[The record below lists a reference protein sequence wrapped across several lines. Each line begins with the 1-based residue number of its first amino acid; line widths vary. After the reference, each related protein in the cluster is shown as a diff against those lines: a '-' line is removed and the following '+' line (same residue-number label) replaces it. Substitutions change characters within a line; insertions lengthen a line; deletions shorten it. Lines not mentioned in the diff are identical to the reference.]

1 VSLSDALRAAANAGR
16 TAAAAVDQRPTTVTI
31 ATVTYDASLNI
42 AGAEATLTSALTLSP
57 NPKVEPFA
65 EGDPSW
71 YGGNNGANAGAL
83 LRAGVYKVGP
93 ITPTF
98 PGGGYSVAD
107 LAPDAA
113 ANKQVVVS
121 LAGGAFPAAG
131 ETYRIVGL
139 DDAKPQ
145 SIFLFVARTKQ

>member
-1 VSLSDALRAAANAGR
+1 VSLSDALRRAADAGR
-16 TAAAAVDQRPTTVTI
+16 RAAAAADQRPTTVTI
-31 ATVTYDASLNI
+31 AAVTYDASLNV
-42 AGAEATLTSALTLSP
+42 AGAAVSATNLLTLSP

-71 YGGNNGANAGAL
+71 YGGNNGASAGAP

-93 ITPTF
+93 ITPSF
-98 PGGGYSVAD
+98 PGGGYAVAD

-113 ANKQVVVS
+113 ANKQVAVI
-121 LAGGAFPAAG
+121 LAGGAFPAEG

-139 DDAKPQ
+139 DDSKPQ
-145 SIFLFVARTKQ
+145 SIFLYVARTKQ